1 MNIRAR
7 INVIWVVALIV
18 VTMFLLIV
26 HSGVYKVSTQQ
37 QNALAMLVFLA
48 LAFIMIP
55 GLFIMEARLLSTIYS
70 PADSGESILQIVFIV
85 ISACAVAPTILGT
98 LAYMSGGTI
107 IFVDILGAASY
118 ICLIYV
124 RWRSHVRWEKL
135 FLG

>member
-7 INVIWVVALIV
+7 INTIWVVALIV

-26 HSGVYKVSTQQ
+26 HSGVFKVSTQQ

-85 ISACAVAPTILGT
+85 ISACAVAPTISSV
-98 LAYMSGGTI
+98 LAYMNGGSITL
-107 IFVDILGAASY
+107 VNILGVVSY

-124 RWRSHVRWEKL
+124 RWRSHARWEKL
-135 FLG
+135 FMG